1 MINREIYDLQFA
13 SRASAHRT
21 LHQTPHK
28 PSPHIAHLTRPTTSS
43 TTSSSACSARF
54 CNRLCLKRSEKVH
67 ALLCPTQDPV
77 SVPLL
82 TFARKHVWMALH
94 ALAQCTAWLLLAHQQ
109 KQGRQRAGMGSRNSE
124 EEGMREDRSVYNAL
138 ADLGM
143 EGRVKRGWYVSVSA
157 FCAFPDITSSLSCAR
172 AFLPFFFSRLHGVEP
187 DRATWQSAHRDFTQ
201 AFVTPPD
208 TVQDS
213 LYIALMYDHLGL
225 TQLLLKHGTDPN
237 AGDVDGQTLLHI
249 SSSRRRLN

>member
-1 MINREIYDLQFA
+1 MICSSRPEHPHAAHCTKPLTNHDLT
-13 SRASAHRT
+13 SLI
-21 LHQTPHK
+21 LHC
-28 PSPHIAHLTRPTTSS
+28 PTTSS

-67 ALLCPTQDPV
+67 PWLCPTQDPV

-187 DRATWQSAHRDFTQ
+187 DRATWQSAHRAFTQ

-208 TVQDS
+208 MVQDS
-213 LYIALMYDHLGL
+213 LYVALMYATTWVSHSYCSSMVQ
-225 TQLLLKHGTDPN
+225 TQMPVMPMATHYYTYPLEKETGKWQRN
-237 AGDVDGQTLLHI
+237 
-249 SSSRRRLN
+249 